1 MQRFGHDRLSTWAIG
16 ADLDAKQWS
25 SVFRQLVASGLLEAD
40 AERHNALRLMPGA
53 TAVLKGER
61 TVWMRKDPPKA
72 VRKRGRVS
80 AKTPPVALSPES
92 NDHFNALREW
102 RATVAR
108 EQDVPAY
115 VIFHDATLRAIAE
128 MQPRDLDALSTVA
141 GIGSTKLERYGD
153 AVLQRLFD
161 RAAP

>member
-1 MQRFGHDRLSTWAIG
+1 MQRFGHDRLSTWGIG

-61 TVWMRKDPPKA
+61 TLWMRKDAPKA
-72 VRKRGRVS
+72 LRKRGRLT
-80 AKTPPVALSPES
+80 AKTPMVALSPES
-92 NDHFNALREW
+92 NDRFNALREW
-102 RATVAR
+102 RATMAR

-128 MQPRDLDALSTVA
+128 LEPRDLDELSTVA

-153 AVLQRLFD
+153 AVLQRLLD
-161 RAAP
+161 RATQ